1 MDLINIGT
9 YYALSLENQYYRYI
23 FTFRDDVANH
33 VESRS
38 AEGISNSKF
47 PISLKQQQNFSHVSM
62 NSLVR

>member
-9 YYALSLENQYYRYI
+9 YYALSLENQYYI

-62 NSLVR
+62 NSSVR

>member
-9 YYALSLENQYYRYI
+9 YYALSLENQYYI
-23 FTFRDDVANH
+23 LTFRDDVANH

-47 PISLKQQQNFSHVSM
+47 QISLKQQQNFSHVSM